1 MSTEWLSPI
10 DTRMYSLSQLK
21 RGLDSPHLLVREA
34 NRLVHTRGNR
44 RHNDR
49 GIDIFAEDWDN
60 LAILDACRY
69 DMFRDQHDLPG
80 RLESRISR
88 GAHTSEFLDANVAGR
103 DLRDTVYVTASPMYY
118 RKREE
123 LDAQFHD
130 VVNVW
135 KEGGWH
141 DEYRT
146 VMPETVVEYAER
158 AAERYPDKRLLVHFL
173 QPHYPFVGETGREH
187 FDLDD
192 LAFEWD
198 AAFGDEF
205 EFSDEVLWRA
215 FRENLDEAL
224 PHVER
229 LMHALPGKTVV
240 SADHGQMI
248 GDRSRPI
255 PNREYGHPP
264 GIYTSELTKV
274 PWLVFENGPRKTI
287 HHGAASD
294 DVETPEPE
302 TEASL
307 DGASGGDGEDEKDPD
322 ELVEDRLESLGYL

>member
-1 MSTEWLSPI
+1 
-10 DTRMYSLSQLK
+10 MYSLSQLK

-44 RHNDR
+44 RHND
-49 GIDIFAEDWDN
+49 GIDVFSEDWDN
-60 LAILDACRY
+60 LFILDACRY

-80 RLESRISR
+80 RLESRVSQ
-88 GAHTSEFLDANVAGR
+88 GAHTSEFLEANVADR

-118 RKREE
+118 RKRDE
-123 LDAQFHD
+123 LDAEFHD

-141 DEYRT
+141 DTYRT
-146 VMPETVVEYAER
+146 VMPETVVEYAQT
-158 AAERYPDKRLLVHFL
+158 AAERYPNKRLLVHFL
-173 QPHYPFVGETGREH
+173 QPHYPFVGETGQKY

-198 AAFGDEF
+198 AAFGDELGV
-205 EFSDEVLWRA
+205 SDEILWRA
-215 FRENLDEAL
+215 FRENLDVAL

-229 LMHALPGKTVV
+229 LMQSLPGKTVV

-248 GDRSRPI
+248 GDRSRPV

-264 GIYTSELTKV
+264 GIYTTELTKV

-287 HHGAASD
+287 HHGAAEGEA
-294 DVETPEPE
+294 ETDREASSEDISLGDGEEEE
-302 TEASL
+302 TEA
-307 DGASGGDGEDEKDPD
+307 DD
-322 ELVEDRLESLGYL
+322 LVEDRLESLGYL